1 MGARARTKDVRG
13 ELGSFRDLL
22 LPDALVKSLEL
33 AGYTKPS
40 PVQQQAIP
48 LGRLGADLIVQAKSG
63 TGKTVVFS
71 TVCLD
76 RLDVSASM
84 PQALIIAPTRE
95 LALQSCD
102 VLTKLAGGLP
112 EPHASVAA
120 FVGGLPMIND
130 EKRLRRTCH
139 VVVGTPGRIAALA
152 QNGTLKLEAIKM
164 FVLDEADQLLAE
176 AFYPDV
182 TWIYDQLP
190 KRKQARPSAGR
201 PGSLHGPTRPR
212 LPLHETPPSP
222 QAAPARQTPR
232 HAAPPAPA
240 AGDRLL
246 GHVHARHAGRLGGV
260 DEAPAAGDDVRGDG
274 VAARRAPVLQVG
286 VGSPASPWLRVRAL
300 LGECRLGPWAAGLLG
315 CWAAGLRGRRR

>member
-1 MGARARTKDVRG
+1 MSARARTEDVRG

-22 LPDALVKSLEL
+22 LPEPLVKSLEA

-76 RLDVSASM
+76 RLDAAASL
-84 PQALIIAPTRE
+84 PQALIVAPTRE

-102 VLTKLAGGLP
+102 VLGRLAAALP

-120 FVGGLPMIND
+120 FVGGLPIIND

-139 VVVGTPGRIAALA
+139 VVVGTPGRLVALA
-152 QNGTLKLEAIKM
+152 QNGSLQLGSIKL

-182 TWIYDQLP
+182 TWLYDQLP
-190 KRKQARPSAGR
+190 KRKQVRGGAPPGQAPGAPGPGR
-201 PGSLHGPTRPR
+201 PRSHSRAAGQQRS
-212 LPLHETPPSP
+212 
-222 QAAPARQTPR
+222 APALARVAVR
-232 HAAPPAPA
+232 PAPT
-240 AGDRLL
+240 
-246 GHVHARHAGRLGGV
+246 
-260 DEAPAAGDDVRGDG
+260 PF
-274 VAARRAPVLQVG
+274 
-286 VGSPASPWLRVRAL
+286 
-300 LGECRLGPWAAGLLG
+300 
-315 CWAAGLRGRRR
+315 RRRPLPPPRR